1 MISETAVSSWFLG
14 YLAFMATLVAAVLV
28 RYLPKTALLPVLG
41 GFAAWLA
48 YAGGLGYLG
57 VIGDQSLG
65 VPGPAL
71 LVVPVFTFVALF
83 VARSPTAKHAAL
95 SIPLWILLGAQTFR
109 VGVELFLH
117 RLWLDGMAP
126 RMLTYAGANFDMI
139 VGLSAPIAAWAYWRG
154 RIGERAALAWNIA
167 GLAMLAN
174 VALRATLTAPGPLN
188 FVHGEIP
195 NTAIGT
201 FPFTYI
207 PGFFAPLALVL
218 HVLAIRALRARL
230 RPRNLA
236 APQAA

>member
-1 MISETAVSSWFLG
+1 
-14 YLAFMATLVAAVLV
+14 MATFVTALLV
-28 RYLPKTALLPVLG
+28 RYLPKAALLPTLA

-48 YAGGLGYLG
+48 YAGMLGYRGAVAGGL
-57 VIGDQSLG
+57 LG

-71 LVVPVFTFVALF
+71 LVVPLIAFVALF
-83 VARSPTAKHAAL
+83 LARSPAAKQVAL
-95 SIPLWILLGAQTFR
+95 SIPLWLLLGAQTFR

-126 RMLTYAGANFDMI
+126 RMLTYEGANFDMI
-139 VGLSAPIAAWAYWRG
+139 VGLSAPIVAWAYWRG
-154 RIGERAALAWNIA
+154 RIGERAALAWNIV

-218 HVLAIRALRARL
+218 HVLAIRALREKA
-230 RPRNLA
+230 PARNLA

>member
-1 MISETAVSSWFLG
+1 MLG
-14 YLAFMATLVAAVLV
+14 YRGAI
-28 RYLPKTALLPVLG
+28 
-41 GFAAWLA
+41 
-48 YAGGLGYLG
+48 AGGL
-57 VIGDQSLG
+57 LG

-71 LVVPVFTFVALF
+71 LVVPLIAFVALF
-83 VARSPTAKHAAL
+83 LARSPEAKQVAL
-95 SIPLWILLGAQTFR
+95 SIPLWLLLGAQTFR
-109 VGVELFLH
+109 IGVELFLH

-126 RMLTYAGANFDMI
+126 RMLTYEGANFDMI
-139 VGLSAPIAAWAYWRG
+139 VGLSAPIVVWAYWRG
-154 RIGERAALAWNIA
+154 RIGERAALAWNIV

-174 VALRATLTAPGPLN
+174 VALRALLTAPGPLN
-188 FVHGEIP
+188 FLHAEIP